1 MQLRDLKASDRP
13 SLEALLRGV
22 SNLKA
27 DEVDVALE
35 LIDEGIHAQETT
47 TYRFFVAVE
56 DGGEGGESGEG
67 GEHCLGY
74 LCWGQTPMTAR
85 TVDLYWIV
93 VDQALHGRGTGRRLL
108 AALEDE
114 MARLGL
120 LTIRVETASSEAYG
134 GTIAFYE
141 KTDFSLSGRIADF
154 YADGDDLLI
163 FTKRV
168 LSA

>member
-13 SLEALLRGV
+13 ALEALLRGV
-22 SNLKA
+22 GNLKP

-35 LIDEGIHAQETT
+35 LIDEGIRQPTTT
-47 TYRFFVAVE
+47 TYRFVVAVV
-56 DGGEGGESGEG
+56 DDGAGGER
-67 GEHCLGY
+67 CLGY

-93 VDQALHGRGTGRRLL
+93 VDQAQHGRGTGRRLL
-108 AALEDE
+108 SALEAE

-141 KTDFSLSGRIADF
+141 KTAFSLSGRIADF

-168 LSA
+168 GG